1 MNRSALAV
9 LVAALALAPVLGTA
23 CKTSQSVG
31 AQVDDT
37 GIKAKVKAKL
47 AKDVRLSTLTNIEVN
62 STNGV
67 VTLAGQV
74 PNHLDKMKAEEV
86 ARKALC
92 FGDAIR
98 RAEAQDR
105 ERVTLRTK
113 SRMREPR
120 AVFGDQGERRRRVA
134 GAPLRLRL

>member
-1 MNRSALAV
+1 MKRSALAV
-9 LVAALALAPVLGTA
+9 LVAALALAPVLGTG

-31 AQVDDT
+31 AEVDDT

-74 PNHLDKMKAEEV
+74 PNHLDKLKAEEV
-86 ARKALC
+86 VRTVDGVVRVNNNLQV
-92 FGDAIR
+92 
-98 RAEAQDR
+98 ENP
-105 ERVTLRTK
+105 ER
-113 SRMREPR
+113 M
-120 AVFGDQGERRRRVA
+120 
-134 GAPLRLRL
+134 